1 MPFVFVALS
10 SQVLCLAHA
19 SLASSLA
26 LNVPLAQASHFAA
39 FAPFFGT
46 NFLPAAHFVTGTKSG
61 LHLHSLPTFKHAGLV
76 IGCFTPLLCPHPESF
91 PLQVPT
97 TEDDMLALALG
108 LELGLGLGLGLVFRV
123 RV

>member
-108 LELGLGLGLGLVFRV
+108 LGVRFRV